1 MQPPTEAVS
10 GWMTQKNSVSPY
22 WMLHLFFFNSVT
34 SSASLVTYPGASF
47 WLYSMQK
54 LLFQQMSIPKPDH
67 SPHISDLDL
76 PSKISLFKIVRYFKR
91 NKCLGGFFC
100 WGWGRRIFLKLLCTN
115 LFLVEFL
122 GRDCM
127 STCQIMF
134 KVSPKVGCLR
144 NLGRGDLFKFCQKKY
159 LQRHNWGSYFI
170 WYFLSEK

>member
-1 MQPPTEAVS
+1 MCRKARRAGIQNKVF
-10 GWMTQKNSVSPY
+10 WLQCKNALYHATSHRGSVWLNDSEEFSLTLLNAP
-22 WMLHLFFFNSVT
+22 LIFFFNSVT

-100 WGWGRRIFLKLLCTN
+100 WGWGRRIF
-115 LFLVEFL
+115 
-122 GRDCM
+122 
-127 STCQIMF
+127 
-134 KVSPKVGCLR
+134 
-144 NLGRGDLFKFCQKKY
+144 
-159 LQRHNWGSYFI
+159 
-170 WYFLSEK
+170 